1 LDIQKSILT
10 LLHKVLLKMAQQNP
24 NETLAEIK
32 SLMENST
39 RFLSLSG
46 FSGVLIGSFTLITVA
61 LFVSQNNLDFFHI
74 NTEIQLLSDPEFL
87 QSALIYG
94 MLLFAISLL
103 TSLLYSV
110 RKAKKKNL
118 PMVSGITKK
127 LAFNFFTPIAVGV
140 LVCLN
145 FITSE
150 AWLVLPLSLIFYG
163 FALLF
168 ASHYTFT
175 TLKYFGLC
183 QLLLGIVA
191 LYFLP
196 YQVLLWTIGFGILHI
211 AYGLYMYFK
220 FEK

>member
-1 LDIQKSILT
+1 LHIQKTYLT
-10 LLHKVLLKMAQQNP
+10 LQHKVLLKMAQQNP

-32 SLMENST
+32 SMMENST

-46 FSGVLIGSFTLITVA
+46 FSGVLIGSYTLITVA
-61 LFVSQNNLDFFHI
+61 LFVSIKNLDFFHI
-74 NTEIQLLSDPEFL
+74 DLEIPIWNNPEFM

-94 MLLFAISLL
+94 MLLFAVSLI
-103 TSLLYSV
+103 TSLLFSL
-110 RKAKKKNL
+110 RKASIKNL
-118 PMVSGITKK
+118 PIVSGITKK

-145 FITSE
+145 FMFSDG
-150 AWLVLPLSLIFYG
+150 WVVLPLSLIFYG

-175 TLKYFGLC
+175 TLKYFGMC
-183 QLLLGIVA
+183 QLFLGIIA

-196 YQVLLWTIGFGILHI
+196 LQLILWTIGFGGLHI

-220 FEK
+220 FER

>member
-1 LDIQKSILT
+1 MT
-10 LLHKVLLKMAQQNP
+10 QQNP

-32 SLMENST
+32 SMMENST

-46 FSGVLIGSFTLITVA
+46 FSGVLIGSYALIAVA
-61 LFVSQNNLDFFHI
+61 LFVSQNNLDFTHFDTHTRKW
-74 NTEIQLLSDPEFL
+74 NEPGFM
-87 QSALIYG
+87 QSAMMYG
-94 MLLFAISLL
+94 VLLFTASLV
-103 TSLLYSV
+103 TSLLFSV

-118 PMVSGITKK
+118 PMVSGISKK

-183 QLLLGIVA
+183 QLLLGIIA

-220 FEK
+220 FER